1 MLSRRQLAAKRRGA
15 PSPPKRRHRGSPARN
30 PFQRES
36 SGFEGLIP
44 AGGSEDFFF
53 SGFISDPEE
62 AAEILEHGE
71 SRETIESN
79 PRLGVTVSAGLH
91 ILLVLFL
98 LIEPSLALL
107 GARDDSE
114 EAAASESEERDP
126 LVVFMEEPQPQP
138 PPVAVV
144 PVVPVPE
151 AAPAPPA
158 EKPPL
163 VADNSM
169 LIPKAMLPSPKPQEF
184 MNDLPFSE
192 GRTEE
197 FYTDEEVK
205 EPGKEGETE
214 IPEEPKD
221 EPVMTAESGED
232 AETAEASAG
241 SQSGNGGLE
250 KPESRLTP
258 AEASELLFGES
269 RAREAAR
276 ARVDIRPPEPK
287 PSPLD
292 LGEGGEDGAFTDI
305 RRFLAGTRFDNPE
318 GGLVSNT
325 GNTLYYNDKGANFVP
340 WLRRMLAEVRR
351 NWFVPYSVAFNHG
364 HVAVGIS
371 VARDGTVTEMKVL
384 FPSGISGF
392 DNAAVGALRA
402 SQLLP
407 LPADYPDEKFDIIL
421 VFWYNERPYDLFG

>member
-1 MLSRRQLAAKRRGA
+1 MHPGRNRAPKRRGA
-15 PSPPKRRHRGSPARN
+15 PSPPKRRSRSGTDRN
-30 PFQRES
+30 PFRRET

-44 AGGSEDFFF
+44 ADSSADFFF

-71 SRETIESN
+71 GRETFDSN
-79 PRLGVTVSAGLH
+79 PRLGITVSAGFH
-91 ILLVLFL
+91 LLIVLFI
-98 LIEPSLALL
+98 LIEPTLELF
-107 GARDDSE
+107 GARDDRA
-114 EAAASESEERDP
+114 EAQEKNP
-126 LVVFMEEPQPQP
+126 LVVFMEEPQPEA

-144 PVVPVPE
+144 PLVPVPE
-151 AAPAPPA
+151 AEPAPPA
-158 EKPPL
+158 EKPPE
-163 VADNSM
+163 VADNRM
-169 LIPKAMLPSPKPQEF
+169 LIPKSMLPSPKPQDF

-192 GRTEE
+192 GKTEE

-205 EPGKEGETE
+205 DPGKEGET
-214 IPEEPKD
+214 EEPKD
-221 EPVMTAESGED
+221 EPVMVPESGED
-232 AETAEASAG
+232 DESAEESAG
-241 SQSGNGGLE
+241 NENGNGGVE
-250 KPESRLTP
+250 KPETRLNP
-258 AEASELLFGES
+258 GEVAELLFGDA

-287 PSPLD
+287 PSPRN

-305 RRFLAGTRFDNPE
+305 RRFLAGSRFDNPE
-318 GGLVSNT
+318 GGLVANT

-371 VARDGTVTEMKVL
+371 VARDGTVTELKVL
-384 FPSGISGF
+384 FASGISGF

-407 LPADYPDEKFDIIL
+407 LPADYPDDKFDIIL

>member
-1 MLSRRQLAAKRRGA
+1 MYHGPNRAAKRRSA
-15 PSPPKRRHRGSPARN
+15 PSPPKRRAGSVPARN
-30 PFQRES
+30 PFRRGS

-44 AGGSEDFFF
+44 ADGAADFFF
-53 SGFISDPEE
+53 SGFISDPEV

-71 SRETIESN
+71 FRETIGSN
-79 PRLGVTVSAGLH
+79 PRLGVTVSAGFH
-91 ILLVLFL
+91 LLIVLFVL
-98 LIEPSLALL
+98 VEPTLELL
-107 GARDDSE
+107 GAREDPAG
-114 EAAASESEERDP
+114 AAESEQKDP
-126 LVVFMEEPQPQP
+126 LVVFMEEPQPEP
-138 PPVAVV
+138 PPIAVV
-144 PVVPVPE
+144 PVVPVP
-151 AAPAPPA
+151 PAEQMPPA
-158 EKPPL
+158 EKPPQ
-163 VADNSM
+163 VADNRM
-169 LIPKAMLPSPKPQEF
+169 LIPKAMLPSPKPQDF

-192 GRTEE
+192 GRTDE

-205 EPGKEGETE
+205 DPGKEGETE
-214 IPEEPKD
+214 TPEEPKD
-221 EPVMTAESGED
+221 EPLMAAESGED
-232 AETAEASAG
+232 AETAEESAG
-241 SQSGNGGLE
+241 SETGNGGLE
-250 KPESRLTP
+250 KPEPRLTP
-258 AEASELLFGES
+258 AEASELLFGDA

-287 PSPLD
+287 PSPRD

-318 GGLVSNT
+318 GGLVANT

-371 VARDGTVTEMKVL
+371 VARDGTVTELKVL

-407 LPADYPDEKFDIIL
+407 LPADYPDDKFDIIL

>member
-1 MLSRRQLAAKRRGA
+1 MHPSRNRAAKRRSA
-15 PSPPKRRHRGSPARN
+15 PSLPKRRAGSAPARN
-30 PFQRES
+30 LFQRES

-53 SGFISDPEE
+53 SGFIADPEE

-71 SRETIESN
+71 SREAFESN
-79 PRLGVTVSAGLH
+79 PRLGVTVSAGIH
-91 ILLVLFL
+91 LLIVLFL
-98 LIEPSLALL
+98 LVEPTLELL
-107 GARDDSE
+107 GARDDRE
-114 EAAASESEERDP
+114 EAAAERDP
-126 LVVFMEEPQPQP
+126 LVVFMEEPQPEA

-144 PVVPVPE
+144 PLVPVPQ
-151 AAPAPPA
+151 AQPVPLV
-158 EKPPL
+158 EKPPQ
-163 VADNSM
+163 VADNRM
-169 LIPKAMLPSPKPQEF
+169 LIPKAMIPSPKPQDF
-184 MNDLPFSE
+184 MTDLPFSE
-192 GRTEE
+192 GKTDE

-205 EPGKEGETE
+205 DPGKEGETE
-214 IPEEPKD
+214 KPEEPKD
-221 EPVMTAESGED
+221 EPVMAAESGED
-232 AETAEASAG
+232 AETAEESAG
-241 SQSGNGGLE
+241 SDNGNGGVE
-250 KPESRLTP
+250 EPETRLNP
-258 AEASELLFGES
+258 GEVAELIFGDA

-287 PSPLD
+287 PLPRE

-305 RRFLAGTRFDNPE
+305 RRFLAGTRFENPE

-371 VARDGTVTEMKVL
+371 VARDGTVTELKVL

-407 LPADYPDEKFDIIL
+407 LPADHPDDKFDIIL
-421 VFWYNERPYDLFG
+421 VFWYNERPYDVFG

>member
-1 MLSRRQLAAKRRGA
+1 MHQGRNRAVKRRGA
-15 PSPPKRRHRGSPARN
+15 PSKPKRRAGSAPARN

-44 AGGSEDFFF
+44 AGSSEDFFF

-71 SRETIESN
+71 SRETFESN

-91 ILLVLFL
+91 LFIVLFL
-98 LIEPSLALL
+98 LIEPSLELL
-107 GARDDSE
+107 GAREDRE
-114 EAAASESEERDP
+114 EAPESEEKDP
-126 LVVFMEEPQPQP
+126 LVAFMAEPQPEP
-138 PPVAVV
+138 PPLAVV
-144 PVVPVPE
+144 PVVPVP
-151 AAPAPPA
+151 PAEQSPPE
-158 EKPPL
+158 EKPPP
-163 VADNSM
+163 VADNRM

-184 MNDLPFSE
+184 MTDLPFSE
-192 GRTEE
+192 GKSDE

-205 EPGKEGETE
+205 DPGKEGETE
-214 IPEEPKD
+214 KPEEPKE
-221 EPVMTAESGED
+221 EPVMAESGED
-232 AETAEASAG
+232 AETAEESAG
-241 SQSGNGGLE
+241 SENGNGGLE
-250 KPESRLTP
+250 KPDTPLTP
-258 AEASELLFGES
+258 AEASKLLFGDAK
-269 RAREAAR
+269 ARESAR
-276 ARVDIRPPEPK
+276 ARVDIRPPPK
-287 PSPLD
+287 PSPRD

-305 RRFLAGTRFDNPE
+305 RRFLAGTRFENPE

-371 VARDGTVTEMKVL
+371 VARDGTVTELKVL

-407 LPADYPDEKFDIIL
+407 LPADYPDDKFDIIL

>member
-1 MLSRRQLAAKRRGA
+1 MHPGRNRAAKRRSA
-15 PSPPKRRHRGSPARN
+15 PSRPKRRAGSAPARY

-53 SGFISDPEE
+53 SGFISDPDQ

-71 SRETIESN
+71 SRETFDSN

-91 ILLVLFL
+91 ILIVLFL

-107 GARDDSE
+107 GARDDRK
-114 EAAASESEERDP
+114 EALESEERDP
-126 LVVFMEEPQPQP
+126 LVVFMEEPKAEP
-138 PPVAVV
+138 PPIAVV

-151 AAPAPPA
+151 AAPVPPA
-158 EKPPL
+158 QKPPQ
-163 VADNSM
+163 VAEERM
-169 LIPKAMLPSPKPQEF
+169 LIPKAMLPSPKPQDF

-192 GRTEE
+192 GKTEE

-205 EPGKEGETE
+205 DPGKEGETE
-214 IPEEPKD
+214 RPEEPKD
-221 EPVMTAESGED
+221 EPVMAAESGED
-232 AETAEASAG
+232 RETAEQSAG
-241 SQSGNGGLE
+241 SENGNGGLE
-250 KPESRLTP
+250 KPETRLTP
-258 AEASELLFGES
+258 AEAAELLFGNA

-287 PSPLD
+287 PSLRE
-292 LGEGGEDGAFTDI
+292 LGKGGEDGAFTDI

-371 VARDGTVTEMKVL
+371 VARDGTVTELKVL

-402 SQLLP
+402 SQLMP
-407 LPADYPDEKFDIIL
+407 LPADYPDDNFDIIL

>member
-1 MLSRRQLAAKRRGA
+1 MHSGRNRAAKRRSA
-15 PSPPKRRHRGSPARN
+15 PSRPKRRAGRAPARN

-71 SRETIESN
+71 FRETFDSN
-79 PRLGVTVSAGLH
+79 PRLGMTVSAGLH
-91 ILLVLFL
+91 IFILLFL
-98 LIEPSLALL
+98 LIEPTLDLL
-107 GARDDSE
+107 GARDDRE
-114 EAAASESEERDP
+114 EAAATEERNP
-126 LVVFMEEPQPQP
+126 LVVFMEEPQPEA

-144 PVVPVPE
+144 PVVPVPPE
-151 AAPAPPA
+151 AAPLPPA
-158 EKPPL
+158 EKPPQ
-163 VADNSM
+163 VADNRM
-169 LIPKAMLPSPKPQEF
+169 LIPKAMLPSPKPQDF

-192 GRTEE
+192 GKTEE

-205 EPGKEGETE
+205 DPGKEGETE
-214 IPEEPKD
+214 TPEEPED
-221 EPVMTAESGED
+221 EPVMAPESGED
-232 AETAEASAG
+232 EQTAEESAG
-241 SQSGNGGLE
+241 SESGNGGLE
-250 KPESRLTP
+250 KPEARLTP
-258 AEASELLFGES
+258 AEASELLFGDA
-269 RAREAAR
+269 RAREASR

-287 PSPLD
+287 PSPRD

-305 RRFLAGTRFDNPE
+305 RRFLAGSRFDNPE
-318 GGLVSNT
+318 GGLVANT

-371 VARDGTVTEMKVL
+371 VARDGTVTELKVL
-384 FPSGISGF
+384 IPSGISGF
-392 DNAAVGALRA
+392 DNAAVGSLRA
-402 SQLLP
+402 AQLLP
-407 LPADYPDEKFDIIL
+407 LPADYPDDKFDIIL

>member
-1 MLSRRQLAAKRRGA
+1 MHQGRHRAAKRRGA
-15 PSPPKRRHRGSPARN
+15 PSPPKRRTRSSPARN

-62 AAEILEHGE
+62 AAEILVHGE
-71 SRETIESN
+71 SRETFDSN
-79 PRLGVTVSAGLH
+79 PRLGVSVSAGLH
-91 ILLVLFL
+91 LLLVLFL

-107 GARDDSE
+107 GARDDSD
-114 EAAASESEERDP
+114 EAAAAESERKDP
-126 LVVFMEEPQPQP
+126 LVVFMEESP
-138 PPVAVV
+138 PEPPLIPVV

-151 AAPAPPA
+151 AEPVPPA
-158 EKPPL
+158 ERPPQA
-163 VADNSM
+163 ADNSM
-169 LIPKAMLPSPKPQEF
+169 RIPKAMLPSPKPQDF

-192 GRTEE
+192 GRTDE

-205 EPGKEGETE
+205 DPGKEGERET
-214 IPEEPKD
+214 PEEPRD

-232 AETAEASAG
+232 AETAEESAG
-241 SQSGNGGLE
+241 SENANGGLE
-250 KPESRLTP
+250 KPEPRLTP
-258 AEASELLFGES
+258 AEASELLFGDP
-269 RAREAAR
+269 RARAATR

-292 LGEGGEDGAFTDI
+292 RGEGGEDGAFTDI

-318 GGLVSNT
+318 GGLVANT

-371 VARDGTVTEMKVL
+371 VARDGTVSELKVL

>member
-1 MLSRRQLAAKRRGA
+1 MHQSRQRAAKRRGA
-15 PSPPKRRHRGSPARN
+15 PSPPKRRRRGAPARN
-30 PFQRES
+30 PLQRES

-44 AGGSEDFFF
+44 AGDSEDFFF
-53 SGFISDPEE
+53 SGFISDPED
-62 AAEILEHGE
+62 AAEILVHGE
-71 SRETIESN
+71 SRETFESN

-91 ILLVLFL
+91 LLLVLFL

-114 EAAASESEERDP
+114 KAAAAESEEKKP
-126 LVVFMEEPQPQP
+126 LVVFMEEPKPEP
-138 PPVAVV
+138 PPVALV
-144 PVVPVPE
+144 PVVPAAPE
-151 AAPAPPA
+151 PAPPA
-158 EKPPL
+158 EKPPQ
-163 VADNSM
+163 VADNRM
-169 LIPKAMLPSPKPQEF
+169 LIPKAMLPSPKPQDF

-192 GRTEE
+192 GKTDE
-197 FYTDEEVK
+197 FYTDKEVK
-205 EPGKEGETE
+205 DPGKEGETE
-214 IPEEPKD
+214 KPVEPKD
-221 EPVMTAESGED
+221 EPVMAAESGED
-232 AETAEASAG
+232 AETAEESAG
-241 SQSGNGGLE
+241 NEKGNGGLE
-250 KPESRLTP
+250 KPERLSP
-258 AEASELLFGES
+258 AEASDLLFGDP

-292 LGEGGEDGAFTDI
+292 RGEGGEDGAFTDI

-318 GGLVSNT
+318 GGLVANT

-371 VARDGTVTEMKVL
+371 VARDGTVTELKVL
-384 FPSGISGF
+384 YPSGISGF

-407 LPADYPDEKFDIIL
+407 LPADYPDAKFDIIL

>member
-1 MLSRRQLAAKRRGA
+1 MHQGLHRAPKRRSA
-15 PSPPKRRHRGSPARN
+15 PSPPKRRARSAPARN

-44 AGGSEDFFF
+44 AGGAEDFFF
-53 SGFISDPEE
+53 SGFISDPDE

-71 SRETIESN
+71 SRETFDSN

-91 ILLVLFL
+91 LLLVLFL
-98 LIEPSLALL
+98 LIEPSLELL
-107 GARDDSE
+107 GGRDDRE
-114 EAAASESEERDP
+114 EVAESEERDP
-126 LVVFMEEPQPQP
+126 LVVFMEEPQPEP
-138 PPVAVV
+138 PPVALV
-144 PVVPVPE
+144 PIVPVPPPQQQP
-151 AAPAPPA
+151 PAA
-158 EKPPL
+158 EKPPE
-163 VADNSM
+163 VADNRM
-169 LIPKAMLPSPKPQEF
+169 LIPKAMLPSPKPQDF

-192 GRTEE
+192 GKTDE

-205 EPGKEGETE
+205 DPGKEGETE
-214 IPEEPKD
+214 APEEPED
-221 EPVMTAESGED
+221 EPLMAAESGED
-232 AETAEASAG
+232 QETAEESAG
-241 SQSGNGGLE
+241 SEDGNGGLE
-250 KPESRLTP
+250 KPEPRLTP
-258 AEASELLFGES
+258 GEVSELLFGES
-269 RAREAAR
+269 AAREAAR
-276 ARVDIRPPEPK
+276 ARIDIRPPEPK
-287 PSPLD
+287 PSPRD

-318 GGLVSNT
+318 GGLVANT

-371 VARDGTVTEMKVL
+371 VARDGSVTELKVL
-384 FPSGISGF
+384 IPSGTSGF